1 MAVNAYDRA
10 SYSQLK
16 LPTFQEMMIAP
27 QYLTEQHEMAQ
38 ARADELLSEAQKVE
52 LAAMENPNGKA
63 AQLYQGYTQRLN
75 EAVNSLNERGIN
87 ASNIKANLG
96 RLKADYNAQIAPI
109 AQAWEQQRKDK
120 EAYNAMTAKD
130 RSLITAYDPS
140 QTSIDAYLGRNNAS
154 YIPQGISGNEIA
166 QRVAMA
172 AKPYSDWISQKLPEI
187 SKTGLPY
194 KYFTMVQKGFSPGD
208 VAAAMRD
215 DGIDAQTASEGALM
229 LKDLRDNVIASSGA
243 YELFGNNPEAIDRLI
258 QYANTGL
265 SQAIGTKQFGQ
276 LEDTA
281 GLQAEADYRR
291 DRLARARA
299 ADEKKKSTMPAVNM
313 LPGVKV
319 EDTKRGKELLEK
331 MQSLDNPEIKSVLQG
346 ITKVTP
352 EYKKLLTNRVNELET
367 YLQEA
372 WKNFGASA
380 RRNSMTEEQY
390 QKASNAL
397 TGTLYRQRQE
407 LTQLKDVLDLIKDTD
422 KNSGTLEN
430 YSGNNLYEKLQ
441 DKYRRDINSLAVQS
455 YSYTPELA
463 DNELIINKMRQWAL
477 DRGKYKTI
485 EILDENDSPE
495 TKFLSS
501 KPKTLNSKEDVY
513 KIFDKNS
520 MIRYAPSSGG
530 WIITTEKGQN
540 YRIPQEMF
548 PLALQKRFNHL
559 DKSIRDSQGNIQYYG
574 LEDLYKDA
582 SEEALMRAN
591 ALEADKVRYLI
602 DEANLVN
609 QVASKSSKDAIT
621 EVDDLE

>member
-96 RLKADYNAQIAPI
+96 KLKADYNAQIAPI

-172 AKPYSDWISQKLPEI
+172 AKPYSNWISQKLPEI

-194 KYFTMVQKGFSPGD
+194 KYFTMVQKGFSPDD

-215 DGIDAQTASEGALM
+215 DGIDSQTASEGALM

-243 YELFGNNPEAIDRLI
+243 YELFGNNPEAINRLI

-265 SQAIGTKQFGQ
+265 SQAIGTKQFGNISDDYTADINKQASGLPGRRVGVFSRPVASSKNIQMGKEIDSALEELNKLDPGSKIDNSVTERYTPTIQSSITGYGMEGHISQTSVAKALKALGVTDKEINQ
-276 LEDTA
+276 LTVQEAKDKLLKERDDLVTIQNGYYPNIPNSSNINSKIRNYLLTSSDEGGFLEYDFNEGA
-281 GLQAEADYRR
+281 PKKDKKGNRLHGKDAADFLKNDDIVYVYSPQSGMVASDGEKAYQVPAEALEPLYGGTYRKY
-291 DRLARARA
+291 D
-299 ADEKKKSTMPAVNM
+299 
-313 LPGVKV
+313 GI
-319 EDTKRGKELLEK
+319 
-331 MQSLDNPEIKSVLQG
+331 IK
-346 ITKVTP
+346 
-352 EYKKLLTNRVNELET
+352 
-367 YLQEA
+367 
-372 WKNFGASA
+372 
-380 RRNSMTEEQY
+380 
-390 QKASNAL
+390 
-397 TGTLYRQRQE
+397 
-407 LTQLKDVLDLIKDTD
+407 DLISNKPEGPIISNGEVIYNDWR
-422 KNSGTLEN
+422 E
-430 YSGNNLYEKLQ
+430 
-441 DKYRRDINSLAVQS
+441 AV
-455 YSYTPELA
+455 A
-463 DNELIINKMRQWAL
+463 DLSEAIVN
-477 DRGKYKTI
+477 
-485 EILDENDSPE
+485 ILSKEQADFVPVRS
-495 TKFLSS
+495 TSSS
-501 KPKTLNSKEDVY
+501 KTY
-513 KIFDKNS
+513 
-520 MIRYAPSSGG
+520 
-530 WIITTEKGQN
+530 
-540 YRIPQEMF
+540 
-548 PLALQKRFNHL
+548 
-559 DKSIRDSQGNIQYYG
+559 
-574 LEDLYKDA
+574 
-582 SEEALMRAN
+582 
-591 ALEADKVRYLI
+591 
-602 DEANLVN
+602 
-609 QVASKSSKDAIT
+609 
-621 EVDDLE
+621 

>member
-140 QTSIDAYLGRNNAS
+140 QASIDAYLGRNNAS

-172 AKPYSDWISQKLPEI
+172 AKPYSDWISQRLPEI
-187 SKTGLPY
+187 AKTGLPY
-194 KYFTMVQKGFSPGD
+194 KYFTMVQKGFSPDD

-299 ADEKKKSTMPAVNM
+299 ADKKKKSTMPAVNM

-380 RRNSMTEEQY
+380 RRNSMTEEH
-390 QKASNAL
+390 
-397 TGTLYRQRQE
+397 
-407 LTQLKDVLDLIKDTD
+407 
-422 KNSGTLEN
+422 
-430 YSGNNLYEKLQ
+430 
-441 DKYRRDINSLAVQS
+441 
-455 YSYTPELA
+455 
-463 DNELIINKMRQWAL
+463 
-477 DRGKYKTI
+477 
-485 EILDENDSPE
+485 
-495 TKFLSS
+495 
-501 KPKTLNSKEDVY
+501 
-513 KIFDKNS
+513 
-520 MIRYAPSSGG
+520 GG
-530 WIITTEKGQN
+530 QTNTT
-540 YRIPQEMF
+540 
-548 PLALQKRFNHL
+548 
-559 DKSIRDSQGNIQYYG
+559 
-574 LEDLYKDA
+574 
-582 SEEALMRAN
+582 
-591 ALEADKVRYLI
+591 
-602 DEANLVN
+602 
-609 QVASKSSKDAIT
+609 
-621 EVDDLE
+621 

>member
-194 KYFTMVQKGFSPGD
+194 KYFTMVQKGFSPDD

-215 DGIDAQTASEGALM
+215 DGIDAQTASEGSLM

-243 YELFGNNPEAIDRLI
+243 YDLFNNNPEAINRLI

-281 GLQAEADYRR
+281 GLQAESDYRK

-299 ADEKKKSTMPAVNM
+299 ADKEKKPTIPAVNM
-313 LPGVKV
+313 LPGIKV
-319 EDTKRGKELLEK
+319 EDTDRGKELIEK
-331 MQSLDNPEIKSVLQG
+331 MQGLEDSELKSILQG
-346 ITKVTP
+346 ITNITP
-352 EYKKLLTNRVNELET
+352 ESKKKLTDRIN
-367 YLQEA
+367 YLKTLPINSIKEHSKQGDSWRYPGSFA
-372 WKNFGASA
+372 IGVGA
-380 RRNSMTEEQY
+380 ME
-390 QKASNAL
+390 K
-397 TGTLYRQRQE
+397 QRQE
-407 LTQLKDVLDLIKDTD
+407 TVKELRQLEDILDLVKDAEKD
-422 KNSGTLEN
+422 SKILEN
-430 YSGNNLYEKLQ
+430 YKGNNLYEKLR
-441 DKYRRDINSLAVQS
+441 DRYTRDINSLAAKS

-463 DNELIINKMRQWAL
+463 DNELILNKMRQWAL
-477 DRGKYKTI
+477 DKGKYKTI
-485 EILDENDSPE
+485 EILDEDDSPE

-520 MIRYAPSSGG
+520 MIRYTPSSGG

>member
-140 QTSIDAYLGRNNAS
+140 QASIDAYLGRNNAS

-172 AKPYSDWISQKLPEI
+172 AKPYSDWISQRLPEI
-187 SKTGLPY
+187 AKTGLPY
-194 KYFTMVQKGFSPGD
+194 KYFTMVQKGFSPDD
-208 VAAAMRD
+208 VAEAMRE
-215 DGIDAQTASEGALM
+215 DGIDSQTASEGALM

-243 YELFGNNPEAIDRLI
+243 YDLFNNNPEAINRLV

-281 GLQAEADYRR
+281 GLQAESDYRK

-299 ADEKKKSTMPAVNM
+299 ADTKKKSTMPAVNM

-319 EDTKRGKELLEK
+319 GDTKRGKELLEK

-346 ITKVTP
+346 ITNITP
-352 EYKKLLTNRVNELET
+352 ESKKKLTDRIN
-367 YLQEA
+367 YLKTISINSIKEHSKQGDSWRYPGSFA
-372 WKNFGASA
+372 IGIGA
-380 RRNSMTEEQY
+380 ME
-390 QKASNAL
+390 K
-397 TGTLYRQRQE
+397 QRQE
-407 LTQLKDVLDLIKDTD
+407 TVRELRQLEDVLDLVKKAEKDP
-422 KNSGTLEN
+422 KMLEK
-430 YSGNNLYEKLQ
+430 YKGNNLHEKLQ
-441 DKYRRDINSLAVQS
+441 DKYTRDINALATKS

-463 DNELIINKMRQWAL
+463 DNELILNKMRQWAL
-477 DRGKYKTI
+477 DKGKYKTI
-485 EILDENDSPE
+485 EILDEDDSPE
-495 TKFLSS
+495 TKFLSH
-501 KPKTLNSKEDVY
+501 KIKTLSSREEVDE
-513 KIFDKNS
+513 IFDKSS
-520 MIRYAPSSGG
+520 MIKYNPSSGG
-530 WIITTEKGQN
+530 WIVTTKRGKN
-540 YRIPQEMF
+540 YRVPQEMF
-548 PLALQKRFNHL
+548 PLALQKGLNSL
-559 DKSIRDSQGNIQYYG
+559 DKSIRDNQGNIKYYG
-574 LEDLYKDA
+574 LEDLYNDA
-582 SEEALMRAN
+582 SEEALMQAN
-591 ALEADKVRYLI
+591 ILEANKVRYLI

>member
-96 RLKADYNAQIAPI
+96 KLKADYNAQIAPI

-140 QTSIDAYLGRNNAS
+140 QASIDAYLGRNNAS

-172 AKPYSDWISQKLPEI
+172 AKPYSDWISQRLPEI
-187 SKTGLPY
+187 AKTGLPY
-194 KYFTMVQKGFSPGD
+194 KYFTMVQKGFSPDD

-215 DGIDAQTASEGALM
+215 DGIDAQTASKGALM

-281 GLQAEADYRR
+281 RLQAESDK
-291 DRLARARA
+291 
-299 ADEKKKSTMPAVNM
+299 EKKPTIPAVNM

-319 EDTKRGKELLEK
+319 EDTARGKELIKK
-331 MQSLDNPEIKSVLQG
+331 MQGLEDSELKSILQG
-346 ITKVTP
+346 ITNITP
-352 EYKKLLTNRVNELET
+352 ESKKKLTDRIN
-367 YLQEA
+367 YLKTLPINSIKEHSKQGDSWRYPGSFA
-372 WKNFGASA
+372 IGVGA
-380 RRNSMTEEQY
+380 ME
-390 QKASNAL
+390 K
-397 TGTLYRQRQE
+397 QRQE
-407 LTQLKDVLDLIKDTD
+407 TVKELRQLEDILDLVKDAEKD
-422 KNSGTLEN
+422 SKILEN
-430 YSGNNLYEKLQ
+430 YKGNNLYEKLQ
-441 DKYRRDINSLAVQS
+441 DRYTRDINSLAAKS

-463 DNELIINKMRQWAL
+463 DNELILNKMRQWAL
-477 DRGKYKTI
+477 DKGKYKTI
-485 EILDENDSPE
+485 EILDEDDSPK

-501 KPKTLNSKEDVY
+501 KPKTLSSREEVDE
-513 KIFDKNS
+513 IFDKSS
-520 MIRYAPSSGG
+520 MIKYNPSSGG
-530 WIITTEKGQN
+530 WIVTTKKGEN
-540 YRIPQEMF
+540 YRVPQEMF
-548 PLALQKRFNHL
+548 PLALQKSLNSL

-621 EVDDLE
+621 EVDD

>member
-96 RLKADYNAQIAPI
+96 KLKADYNAQIAPI

-194 KYFTMVQKGFSPGD
+194 KYFTMVQKGFSPDD

-243 YELFGNNPEAIDRLI
+243 YELFGNNPEAINRLI

-265 SQAIGTKQFGQ
+265 SQAIGTKQFGT
-276 LEDTA
+276 LSDTFNEDMAKTA
-281 GLQAEADYRR
+281 AKQ
-291 DRLARARA
+291 RA
-299 ADEKKKSTMPAVNM
+299 ARQALQMPSAYPYATPIEKISFNEKQMKDVLAVKDLINKHGIPKEVTKFEDLPESYKKLYTERGSDVRIDASGQTSPFRTSEQFLINSYNRGAKKYKELANNLGLDPDLEGDKLISILNNMKNNAITLDKMYYLDPVANKYSVERLNSVAAHSAREGNFFVNPEGKPTDDWFYREAYDEKT
-313 LPGVKV
+313 
-319 EDTKRGKELLEK
+319 KELKPGFRWETRNNRLGIYNANKQRFYPANLDQYDANLVADLKTREDYALQ
-331 MQSLDNPEIKSVLQG
+331 QSEYLVNRLNQIDPETFYEAYG
-346 ITKVTP
+346 ITK
-352 EYKKLLTNRVNELET
+352 ED
-367 YLQEA
+367 YLQKA
-372 WKNFGASA
+372 LDQINA
-380 RRNSMTEEQY
+380 RLSQESQESIQSNTSIRN
-390 QKASNAL
+390 
-397 TGTLYRQRQE
+397 
-407 LTQLKDVLDLIKDTD
+407 
-422 KNSGTLEN
+422 
-430 YSGNNLYEKLQ
+430 EKL
-441 DKYRRDINSLAVQS
+441 SLKPN
-455 YSYTPELA
+455 TKEPI
-463 DNELIINKMRQWAL
+463 DPNLIQ
-477 DRGKYKTI
+477 
-485 EILDENDSPE
+485 
-495 TKFLSS
+495 
-501 KPKTLNSKEDVY
+501 
-513 KIFDKNS
+513 
-520 MIRYAPSSGG
+520 
-530 WIITTEKGQN
+530 
-540 YRIPQEMF
+540 
-548 PLALQKRFNHL
+548 
-559 DKSIRDSQGNIQYYG
+559 
-574 LEDLYKDA
+574 
-582 SEEALMRAN
+582 
-591 ALEADKVRYLI
+591 
-602 DEANLVN
+602 
-609 QVASKSSKDAIT
+609 
-621 EVDDLE
+621 